1 MSTKIKITA
10 AVLTFVFLSALM
22 ELLISALINKQLKA
36 QEKLFFKGVS
46 KDNLIM
52 LVNEPTNQVIITH
65 MACIKSVEDYS
76 YEPEISNLLR
86 EIADPVV
93 TINYINITKDKK
105 LVSEIY
111 LNNINLNQHLVAEG
125 VAIIDPSKFN
135 CLDKNGYLYSQKI
148 AKDYKL
154 GVWAND

>member
-10 AVLTFVFLSALM
+10 AILTFVFLSTLI
-22 ELLISALINKQLKA
+22 ELLISTLVNKQLKA

-52 LVNEPTNQVIITH
+52 LVNEPTNQVIITQ

-76 YEPEISNLLR
+76 YEPEISNLLQ
-86 EIADPVV
+86 EVPDPVV
-93 TINYINITKDKK
+93 TINYINITKDRK

-111 LNNINLNQHLVAEG
+111 LNNLNLNQHLVAEG

-154 GVWAND
+154 GIWAND

>member
-1 MSTKIKITA
+1 MSTKLKITA
-10 AVLTFVFLSALM
+10 AILIFVFLSTLI
-22 ELLISALINKQLKA
+22 ELLISVVANKQLKSK
-36 QEKLFFKGVS
+36 ERLSFKGVS
-46 KDNLIM
+46 KDNLVM
-52 LVNEPTNQVIITH
+52 LVNEPTNQAIITQ
-65 MACIKSVEDYS
+65 MACIKSVEDRS
-76 YEPEISNLLR
+76 YEPEISNLLK
-86 EIADPVV
+86 EINDPVV

-111 LNNINLNQHLVAEG
+111 LNNINLNQHLVAQG

-135 CLDKNGYLYSQKI
+135 CLDKSGYLYSQKI

>member
-52 LVNEPTNQVIITH
+52 LVNEPTNQVIITQ

-76 YEPEISNLLR
+76 YEPEISNLLQ
-86 EIADPVV
+86 EVPNPIV
-93 TINYINITKDKK
+93 TINYINITKDRK

-111 LNNINLNQHLVAEG
+111 LNNLNLNQHLVAEG

-154 GVWAND
+154 GIWAND

>member
-52 LVNEPTNQVIITH
+52 LVNEPTNQVIITQ
-65 MACIKSVEDYS
+65 MACIKSVEDRS

-86 EIADPVV
+86 EINNPVV
-93 TINYINITKDKK
+93 TINYINITKDRK

-125 VAIIDPSKFN
+125 VAIVDPSKFN
-135 CLDKNGYLYSQKI
+135 CLDKSGYLYSQKI